1 MRTNQE
7 SLEKFYIQSLDN
19 DIIEYLAE
27 NKKID
32 IRLAMDIYY
41 RSLLCKQIHNGENGI
56 QYLDYKYLAE
66 DLIENEKELFKS
78 FESNLRITL
87 IIDEL
92 TQEQKDTLSNVVK
105 SFKLD
110 GNREI
115 EFKSYIVR
123 LEQKIGIV
131 DKNASFALSYQE

>member
-1 MRTNQE
+1 MYFKGLWDEERTLNEIRYYKMNNQICLINQTLIENELKYIKSYEVKKMRTNQE

-78 FESNLRITL
+78 N
-87 IIDEL
+87 
-92 TQEQKDTLSNVVK
+92 
-105 SFKLD
+105 
-110 GNREI
+110 
-115 EFKSYIVR
+115 
-123 LEQKIGIV
+123 
-131 DKNASFALSYQE
+131 

>member
-27 NKKID
+27 SKKID

-56 QYLDYKYLAE
+56 QYLYYKYLAE
-66 DLIENEKELFKS
+66 DLNKNEKELFKS
-78 FESNLRITL
+78 N
-87 IIDEL
+87 
-92 TQEQKDTLSNVVK
+92 
-105 SFKLD
+105 
-110 GNREI
+110 
-115 EFKSYIVR
+115 
-123 LEQKIGIV
+123 
-131 DKNASFALSYQE
+131 